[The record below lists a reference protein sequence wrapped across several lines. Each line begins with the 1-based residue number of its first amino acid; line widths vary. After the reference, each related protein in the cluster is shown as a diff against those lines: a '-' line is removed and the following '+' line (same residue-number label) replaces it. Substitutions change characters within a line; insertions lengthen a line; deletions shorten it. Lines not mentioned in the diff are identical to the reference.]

1 MKNICKALVLCFFLP
16 LLAAAGVVAEE
27 KLPGAMVI
35 DGSWHGDEVKAQD
48 GETWLGLVEEESGFA
63 LREVKI
69 AVTIVEDEV
78 VDVPPAKTGKKI
90 SVPKGIEPLVMLRNL
105 PQLKVGPVATA
116 EIVDRDFNAGK
127 ATGIYF
133 DGMMYELVIQCD
145 KSAQGKKLADCPL
158 QLVGSSSKQSLTNYP
173 IYHPG
178 TAQQSMASEA
188 FPQVFWAGDL
198 DGDGHLDL
206 VLDLTD
212 HYNVSA
218 PTLLLSSPAKA
229 GELVRPVAEF
239 RTTGC

>member
-1 MKNICKALVLCFFLP
+1 MKNLLLILVLCMFLP
-16 LLAAAGVVAEE
+16 AFTSASFAGE
-27 KLPGAMVI
+27 KELPGAMVI
-35 DGSWHGDEVKAQD
+35 DGSWHGNEVKAQD
-48 GETWLGLVEEESGFA
+48 GETWLALVEEGSGFA
-63 LREVKI
+63 LREIKI
-69 AVTIVEDEV
+69 SVTTVVDEV
-78 VDVPPAKTGKKI
+78 IDVPPAKTGKKV
-90 SVPKGIEPLVMLRNL
+90 SAPKGLEPVVMLRNL
-105 PQLKVGPVATA
+105 PQLKAGPVATA

-133 DGMMYELVIQCD
+133 DGMMYELEIQCD
-145 KSAQGKKLADCPL
+145 KAALDKEQIDCPL
-158 QLVGSSSKQSLTNYP
+158 QLIDGSSKQSLTTYP

-178 TAQQSMASEA
+178 TDKQSIASEA

-198 DGDGHLDL
+198 DGDGRLDL
-206 VLDLTD
+206 ILDLTD